1 MSTKSFTGA
10 RKPVK
15 QPTPEQIAA
24 FEETGR
30 AIAQEK
36 RIAAKAERRKQRNA
50 ETSERGN
57 TENRERSNEGSRK
70 GTNTESRESVNAL
83 AQDVSNTESSKSVN
97 TDARPPEV
105 IVRLTIDLPEAM
117 HTRFKA
123 GCAMTKRRMVE
134 EVRQFIEHRT
144 VELERECGLTR

>member
-10 RKPVK
+10 RKPVR

-36 RIAAKAERRKQRNA
+36 RIAAKAEKRKDRNGG
-50 ETSERGN
+50 TSEGGN
-57 TENRERSNEGSRK
+57 TERRTRANEPSQK
-70 GTNTESRESVNAL
+70 NTNTENHESVNAPL
-83 AQDVSNTESSKSVN
+83 QNASNTESSKSAKQ
-97 TDARPPEV
+97 DAPPSEA
-105 IVRLTIDLPEAM
+105 IVRLTIDLGEST

-134 EVRQFIEHRT
+134 EVREFIERRT
-144 VELERECGLTR
+144 VELERECGLAR